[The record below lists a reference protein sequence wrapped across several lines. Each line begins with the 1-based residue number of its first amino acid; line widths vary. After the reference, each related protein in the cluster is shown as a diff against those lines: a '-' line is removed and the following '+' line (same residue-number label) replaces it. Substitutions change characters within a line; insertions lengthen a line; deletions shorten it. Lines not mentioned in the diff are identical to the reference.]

1 MTTGNSPSLDGKV
14 AVVTGGSS
22 GIGAASVRLLAVAGA
37 RVVVGY
43 NKGADRAAALIA
55 ELPGNGHRAMY
66 LPMED
71 SAQIRKVADAVK
83 DGFGRAD
90 ILVNSAGFTR
100 MVAHSDLEAL
110 DDDLIDAVLT
120 SNVRGP
126 FATIRAFAPLLRA
139 TGDGVIINISS
150 GAAEH
155 GTGSSIIY
163 GASKAAL
170 NTMSMALARV
180 LGPEIR
186 VIIVAPGMV
195 HTGFVPGRTEEMMA
209 KAAMATPLKRAIEAH
224 DVALAVVACITHLTH
239 TTGSIV
245 SIDAGRHL

>member
-1 MTTGNSPSLDGKV
+1 MNAENATSLAGKV

-22 GIGAASVRLLAVAGA
+22 GIGAASVRLLAAAGA

-43 NKGADRAAALIA
+43 NKGADRAATLIR
-55 ELPGNGHRAMY
+55 ELPGSGHQAMH

-71 SAQIRKVADAVK
+71 SAQIRKVAAAIK

-120 SNVRGP
+120 ANVRGP
-126 FATIRAFAPLLRA
+126 FATMRAFVPLLRA
-139 TGDGVIINISS
+139 TGDAVIINISS
-150 GAAEH
+150 GAAER

-170 NTMSMALARV
+170 NTMSLALARV

-186 VIIVAPGMV
+186 VVIVSPGMV

-209 KAAMATPLKRAIEAH
+209 KAAQATPLKRAVEAD
-224 DVALAVVACITHLTH
+224 DVALAVMACITHLKH

-245 SIDAGRHL
+245 TVDAGRHL

>member
-1 MTTGNSPSLDGKV
+1 MAFENDASLSGKV

-22 GIGAASVRLLAVAGA
+22 GIGAASVRRIAAAGA

-43 NKGADRAAALIA
+43 NKGPDRAAALIA
-55 ELPGNGHRAMY
+55 ELPGHGHKAAY
-66 LPMED
+66 LPLED
-71 SAQIRKVADAVK
+71 SAQIRRVAAEVHDTY
-83 DGFGRAD
+83 GRAD

-100 MVAHSDLEAL
+100 MVPHHDLEAL

-120 SNVRGP
+120 ANVRGV
-126 FATIRAFAPLLRA
+126 FATIRAFVPLLRA
-139 TGDGVIINISS
+139 TGDGVIVNISS
-150 GAAEH
+150 GAAQS

-163 GASKAAL
+163 AASKAAL

-186 VIIVAPGMV
+186 VIVVAPGMV
-195 HTGFVPGRTEEMMA
+195 HTGFVPGRTEETMA
-209 KAAMATPLKRAIEAH
+209 AAAMATPLKRAIEAH
-224 DVALAVVACITHLTH
+224 DVAKAVMASITHLTH

-245 SIDAGRHL
+245 SVDAGRHL

>member
-1 MTTGNSPSLDGKV
+1 MAIDDISSLSGKV

-22 GIGAASVRLLAVAGA
+22 GIGAASVRLIAAAGA

-43 NKGADRAAALIA
+43 NRGADRAAALIG
-55 ELPGNGHRAMY
+55 ELPGEGHKAMY
-66 LPMED
+66 LPLED
-71 SAQIRKVADAVK
+71 TPQIRKVAAAVR
-83 DGFGRAD
+83 DTYGRAD

-100 MVAHSDLEAL
+100 MVPHHDQEAL

-120 SNVRGP
+120 ANVRGP
-126 FATIRAFAPLLRA
+126 FATIRAFVPLLRES
-139 TGDGVIINISS
+139 GDGVIVNISS
-150 GAAEH
+150 GAAQS

-186 VIIVAPGMV
+186 VIVVAPGMV

-209 KAAMATPLKRAIEAH
+209 AAAMATPLKRAIEAH
-224 DVALAVVACITHLTH
+224 DVAKAVMACITHLTH

-245 SIDAGRHL
+245 SVDAGRHL

>member
-1 MTTGNSPSLDGKV
+1 MTAENNLSLAGKV

-22 GIGAASVRLLAVAGA
+22 GIGAASARLLAAAGA
-37 RVVVGY
+37 HVVVGY
-43 NKGADRAAALIA
+43 NKGADRAAALIS
-55 ELPGNGHRAMY
+55 ELPGGGHRAMY

-71 SAQIRKVADAVK
+71 SAEIRKVAAAVK
-83 DGFGRAD
+83 DDFGRAD

-100 MVAHSDLEAL
+100 MVPHGDLEAL
-110 DDDLIDAVLT
+110 DDDLIDSVLT
-120 SNVRGP
+120 ANVRGP
-126 FATIRAFAPLLRA
+126 FATIRAFVPLLRA
-139 TGDGVIINISS
+139 TGDGVIVNISS

-195 HTGFVPGRTEEMMA
+195 HTGFVPGRTEEMMS

-224 DVALAVVACITHLTH
+224 DVALAVMACVTHLTH

-245 SIDAGRHL
+245 SVDAGRHL

>member
-1 MTTGNSPSLDGKV
+1 MTTDNTSSLAGKV

-22 GIGAASVRLLAVAGA
+22 GIGAASVRLLAAAGA

-43 NKGADRAAALIA
+43 NRGAERAAALIG
-55 ELPGNGHRAMY
+55 EVPGNGHKAMH
-66 LPMED
+66 LPLED
-71 SAQIRKVADAVK
+71 TAQIRKVAAAVREE
-83 DGFGRAD
+83 FGRAD

-100 MVAHSDLEAL
+100 MVPHHDLEAL

-120 SNVRGP
+120 ANVRGP
-126 FATIRAFAPLLRA
+126 FATIRAFVPLLRES
-139 TGDGVIINISS
+139 GDGVIVNISS
-150 GAAEH
+150 GAAQH

-186 VIIVAPGMV
+186 VVIVAPGMV

-209 KAAMATPLKRAIEAH
+209 AAARATPLKRAIESH
-224 DVALAVVACITHLTH
+224 DVALAVMASITHLRH

-245 SIDAGRHL
+245 TVDAGRHL